1 MFTCRSNNP
10 DFQSLSSEARE
21 SFVIALENLWV
32 LGTDF
37 KSVPRITDFFQ
48 TLVKGEKD
56 GGVFPGLGAE
66 NAVHDIQ
73 VLFSKK
79 VEDGPEF
86 LPVPVL
92 DAFVGQQIG
101 KP

>member
-1 MFTCRSNNP
+1 M
-10 DFQSLSSEARE
+10 
-21 SFVIALENLWV
+21 IALENLWA

-37 KSVPRITDFFQ
+37 KSVPRITQ

-66 NAVHDIQ
+66 DAVHDIQ

-79 VEDGPEF
+79 VEGGPEF

-92 DAFVGQQIG
+92 DAFVEQQIG
-101 KP
+101 KPDCGLLTRDLADLRQNDRG